1 MIMMKNTFVRA
12 ALLVVGIAS
21 AAALVPLMGS
31 VGVVARGGPGSE
43 SSPREIQLVVRDM
56 TYYVDGQ
63 DEPNPT
69 LQARPGER
77 IRLILRN
84 TDGGMSH
91 DFTIQEW
98 KVRTRVLKG
107 KGQAAVEF
115 TVPEALGSHEYRCT
129 PHAAMMSGTIVVR

>member
-1 MIMMKNTFVRA
+1 MMKNPFVRA

-21 AAALVPLMGS
+21 AAALVPLMGR
-31 VGVVARGGPGSE
+31 GGVARGGPGTE
-43 SSPREIQLVVRDM
+43 GSPREIQLVVKDM

-91 DFTIQEW
+91 DFTIEEW

-107 KGQAAVEF
+107 KGEDAVEF
-115 TVPEALGSHEYRCT
+115 TVPEARGSHEYRCT
-129 PHAAMMSGTIVVR
+129 PHSAMMSGTIVVR